1 MLQLRYSLKRDP
13 HQYATVLGDPLAISN
28 LYWQLT
34 HNYQPQDGMAIG
46 DIKALTMDGR
56 DVTDQVLTNPFGASC
71 PLTTI
76 ERS

>member
-13 HQYATVLGDPLAISN
+13 QQYATVFGDPPAISN

-34 HNYQPQDGMAIG
+34 HNYRAQDGQEIG
-46 DIKALTMDGR
+46 EIK
-56 DVTDQVLTNPFGASC
+56 VLTIDGNNVTNSVLANPFGSSK

-76 ERS
+76 ER

>member
-13 HQYATVLGDPLAISN
+13 HQYATVFGDPIAISN

-34 HNYQPQDGMAIG
+34 HNYKPQDGQAIG
-46 DIKALTMDGR
+46 EIKALTMDGK
-56 DVTDQVLTNPFGASC
+56 DLTDEVLSNPFGSIC

-76 ERS
+76 ER

>member
-1 MLQLRYSLKRDP
+1 MLQLRYSLKRDR
-13 HQYATVLGDPLAISN
+13 HQYATVFGDPLAISN

-46 DIKALTMDGR
+46 EIKVLTMEGR
-56 DVTDQVLTNPFGASC
+56 DVTNQVLTNAFGVCC

-76 ERS
+76 ER